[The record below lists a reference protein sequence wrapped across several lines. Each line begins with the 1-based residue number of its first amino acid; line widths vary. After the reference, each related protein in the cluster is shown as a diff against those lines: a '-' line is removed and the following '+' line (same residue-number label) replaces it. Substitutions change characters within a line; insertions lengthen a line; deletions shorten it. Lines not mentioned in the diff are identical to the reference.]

1 VNPFGHVD
9 IRVTSL
15 AAALPFYSALMPVLG
30 FTRTFHSAEWKVFAA
45 EGTLN
50 EAPLVGMTEDPS
62 HRPNMNR
69 IAFRAASREEVER
82 LAAVVQSAGGRITSG
97 PKVYPE
103 YRGTYFAVFF
113 EDPSGNRLEVVYR
126 TI

>member
-1 VNPFGHVD
+1 MSAPVNPFGHVD
-9 IRVTSL
+9 IRVTS
-15 AAALPFYSALMPVLG
+15 
-30 FTRTFHSAEWKVFAA
+30 
-45 EGTLN
+45 
-50 EAPLVGMTEDPS
+50 
-62 HRPNMNR
+62 
-69 IAFRAASREEVER
+69 REEVER
-82 LAAVVQSAGGRITSG
+82 MAAVVRSAGGRITSG